1 MALLMGD
8 HVELELLIST
18 GVLFALNADTGITL
32 SPPGHR
38 FPTCKTLHPV
48 AKYFEDD
55 ALTRDH
61 YDPNRTN

>member
-8 HVELELLIST
+8 RVELELLIST
-18 GVLFALNADTGITL
+18 GVLFAGMTDVGITL
-32 SPPGHR
+32 LLPGHR
-38 FPTCKTLHPV
+38 FSTWKTLHPV